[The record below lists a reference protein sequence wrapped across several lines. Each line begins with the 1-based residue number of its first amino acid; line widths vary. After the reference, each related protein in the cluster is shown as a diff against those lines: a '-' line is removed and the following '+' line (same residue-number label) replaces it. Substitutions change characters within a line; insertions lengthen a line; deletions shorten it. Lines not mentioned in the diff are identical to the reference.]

1 MRRELLCSHNSVF
14 LGLENRRSADFKGWN
29 LDQIRKLQW
38 IVILEEVKSNLKESP
53 QVSSPWYSVC
63 EDSEADP
70 AFTKKRGPIKR
81 RSWSKQE
88 VHAVVKAEP
97 LALKTRDWIVFFGGY
112 GPKLLREVGDLQ
124 SFTVDEASW
133 ADGVFWG
140 WNNETHQ
147 FDPERRSWTEVQTT
161 GGAPAPRAAH
171 ASATIGCKGFICGG
185 RVKDTRTSDLHCL
198 DFSSWTWSEIVC
210 SGASPTGR
218 SWHTLTAV
226 SHTALFLFGG
236 LSVDCRPMSDV
247 WIFNLETNHWMKM
260 KHKHTHRP
268 RLWHTASAGAD
279 ADVVVFGGSG
289 DNILLMDTGHCSDV
303 LVFQTQ
309 PYPLSRLCQDCISLH
324 ISVSQTLLLPLRLRR
339 RLQNRTQRT
348 PAHTPALQ

>member
-1 MRRELLCSHNSVF
+1 MAESAVNYSSNVGECSNSK
-14 LGLENRRSADFKGWN
+14 LIMAESAVKAVEP
-29 LDQIRKLQW
+29 QIRERSGHAAAADRQHLYIWGGYASVADQEQFLPRDEIWIYDLERGSWCVRQVCGSAPPPLSGSSSCLLDGELFIFGGCSDDGQTNELYSISLGDGRFTCRRVTHRSGSPPSPRDKLCCW
-38 IVILEEVKSNLKESP
+38 LHEG
-53 QVSSPWYSVC
+53 
-63 EDSEADP
+63 
-70 AFTKKRGPIKR
+70 R
-81 RSWSKQE
+81 
-88 VHAVVKAEP
+88 
-97 LALKTRDWIVFFGGY
+97 IVFFGGY

-289 DNILLMDTGHCSDV
+289 DNILLMDT
-303 LVFQTQ
+303 
-309 PYPLSRLCQDCISLH
+309 
-324 ISVSQTLLLPLRLRR
+324 
-339 RLQNRTQRT
+339 
-348 PAHTPALQ
+348 